1 MEIVKNEKCNNSV
14 TITTSE
20 LTEFRNSKLPVITG
34 SLWTYIPDK
43 NLFLTRGYTSRAG
56 NTYYQVIQASERLIV
71 CYDIGEGY
79 KHTFLNG
86 IKIFGWNGRIPQ
98 LICSRKWGGLEWKIF
113 NEKFAKSQTKLMLKN
128 HIKTQLLLSGK
139 YADEQNLLSMSESMI
154 NSLYRKIA

>member
-1 MEIVKNEKCNNSV
+1 MEIVKNEKCSNNV

-43 NLFLTRGYTSRAG
+43 NIFLTRGYTSRAG

-86 IKIFGWNGRIPQ
+86 IKIFGWSGRTPR
-98 LICSRKWGGLEWKIF
+98 LICSRKWGGSEWIKF
-113 NEKFAKSQTKLMLKN
+113 NENFARLQTKIMLKD
-128 HIKTQLLLSGK
+128 HMATQLQLSGK